1 METKVKIVMFN
12 PQASPKMPYD
22 GPPLSVL
29 TAVSLLDLDR
39 NEIKILDWHDPKADE
54 RLAAECRNA
63 LIFGVTCMTGS
74 QIGRMLKAAQIARG
88 ANPDIKIV
96 CGGWHPTLMPE
107 QTLTHELIDYIVLG
121 QGPWSFRDLV
131 ECIRKNELPVNVP
144 GVGYKQDGKLF
155 INPRPPIRD
164 INEFPPTPYHLLDRY
179 ADFLVE
185 TSYGKRVAYLL
196 SSQGCPNDCYFC
208 SEAAFH
214 FRRWTA
220 RPVEFMID
228 FIKNLKEKH
237 QIDAVA
243 IADSNFF
250 VNEKRVAEFCR
261 QMIPLQLRW
270 GGTSSR
276 SEQLA
281 RYKDET
287 WELMRDS
294 GLFDIFLG
302 VESARNETLR
312 VMNKR
317 NTIEDTL
324 AVFPRAKKYGIR
336 LQCSFVIG
344 TPGVDMEEDFKA
356 DMAFINKWR
365 KSGCVAQ
372 FHMFSFT
379 PYPGVPFLETA
390 FKLGYEQ
397 PKTLDGWG
405 KYDLHA
411 DVAPWIPKKYPQIT
425 DQLSVY
431 FMFLAGHARKVV
443 KAVAP
448 RSLHWLTFPAER
460 LMYHLS
466 DFRVEH
472 SFFAVPLEYKLLK
485 FVLVHKDFFFGGKK
499 LQF

>member
-1 METKVKIVMFN
+1 MFN

-29 TAVSLLDLDR
+29 TAISMLDLER
-39 NEIKILDWHDPKADE
+39 NEVKVLDWHDHDIDQRIANECAD
-54 RLAAECRNA
+54 AS
-63 LIFGVTCMTGS
+63 IFGVTCMTGF
-74 QIGRMLKAAQIARG
+74 QIGRMLKAVQIARRS
-88 ANPDIKIV
+88 NPGIKIV

-107 QTLTHELIDYIVLG
+107 QTLTHDLIDYIVLG
-121 QGPWSFRDLV
+121 QGLWSFRDLV
-131 ECIRKNELPVNVP
+131 DCIRKNELPVNVP

-164 INEFPPTPYHLLDRY
+164 INDFPPTPYHLTGHY
-179 ADFLVE
+179 ENFLFE
-185 TSYGKRVAYLL
+185 TSYGKRTAYLL
-196 SSQGCPNDCYFC
+196 TSQGCPGNCYFC
-208 SEAAFH
+208 SESAFH
-214 FRRWTA
+214 FRKWTA
-220 RPVEFMID
+220 RPVEFIIEI
-228 FIKNLKEKH
+228 IKNLKEKY
-237 QIDAVA
+237 QIDSMA

-250 VNEKRVAEFCR
+250 VDEKRVAEFCR
-261 QMIPLQLRW
+261 QMIPLKLRW

-276 SEQLA
+276 SDQLA

-317 NTIEDTL
+317 STIEDTL
-324 AVFPRAKKYGIR
+324 SVLPKGKQYGIR

-344 TPGVDMEEDFKA
+344 VPGVDIEEDFKA
-356 DMAFINKWR
+356 DMDFINKWR

-379 PYPGVPFLETA
+379 PYPGVPFLEAA

-405 KYDLHA
+405 KYDLHC
-411 DVAPWIPKKYPQIT
+411 DVAPWIPPKYPEIT

-431 FMFLAGHARKVV
+431 FMFLAGHTRKVV
-443 KAVAP
+443 KTVVP
-448 RSLHWLTFPAER
+448 HWLHWIALPAER
-460 LMYHLS
+460 LMYRLS
-466 DFRVEH
+466 DFRVAH
-472 SFFAVPLEYKLLK
+472 SFFAIPIEFKLLK
-485 FVLVHKDFFFGGKK
+485 FVLVHKDIFFGGKK